1 METISSA
8 VSLRNA
14 IQLLEAE
21 QVASG
26 IILKE
31 QFLLTYE
38 SLKPVN
44 ILKNTLKEVATTPL
58 LINNII
64 GTTVG
69 LATGYLTK
77 KVVIG
82 ASGNILRNLLGAV
95 LQFGVTNV
103 VSQHPEGIKSVGQSV
118 FQFIFGK
125 NGHVHSE
132 EHK

>member
-82 ASGNILRNLLGAV
+82 ASGNIFRNLLGAV